1 MLIFKLLLKLII
13 LIYLLIADLSLASVP
28 KTLNLT
34 YKYSN
39 TVIIVIILSIW

>member
-13 LIYLLIADLSLASVP
+13 SIYLLIADLSLTSGP